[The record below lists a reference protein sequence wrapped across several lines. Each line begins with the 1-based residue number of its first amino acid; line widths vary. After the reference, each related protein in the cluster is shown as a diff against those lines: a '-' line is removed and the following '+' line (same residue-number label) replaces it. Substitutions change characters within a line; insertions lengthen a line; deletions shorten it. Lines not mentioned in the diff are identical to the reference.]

1 MTSTRTVRFRVY
13 GIVQGVG
20 FRPTVDRHA
29 QTARIRGSVCNKG
42 PYVEIF
48 AQGTPDQIK
57 TFETLLN
64 EQPPRRAAILK
75 IDEKPVEDAP
85 AFDSFSIVESEKTSG
100 EIYISPDIAI
110 CEECE
115 RELYDPSNRRYL
127 HPFINC
133 TCCGPRMTILDA
145 LPYDRE
151 RTSMKMFPM
160 CRPCAEEYYGAWSRR
175 YDAQPV
181 CCNDCGPEVYLL
193 PAAGEAKKD
202 LRSSEESLVGHT
214 GKDLPSL
221 TDSPPSDV
229 SVYRAPAAAAG
240 STDSLNHRTTT

>member
-75 IDEKPVEDAP
+75 IDEKPVED
-85 AFDSFSIVESEKTSG
+85 E
-100 EIYISPDIAI
+100 
-110 CEECE
+110 
-115 RELYDPSNRRYL
+115 
-127 HPFINC
+127 
-133 TCCGPRMTILDA
+133 
-145 LPYDRE
+145 
-151 RTSMKMFPM
+151 
-160 CRPCAEEYYGAWSRR
+160 
-175 YDAQPV
+175 
-181 CCNDCGPEVYLL
+181 
-193 PAAGEAKKD
+193 
-202 LRSSEESLVGHT
+202 
-214 GKDLPSL
+214 
-221 TDSPPSDV
+221 
-229 SVYRAPAAAAG
+229 
-240 STDSLNHRTTT
+240 